1 MSKRI
6 FFAAMASMASVP
18 PGHAESTI
26 TASSVEDCQADIE
39 VVLTAF
45 LPPMPADLDITDA
58 DMAKLYAD
66 APVEYRDGRCVLD
79 QFSTRSLY
87 MPPGMERSFVIGPV
101 NWQAEWSGAGRVFP
115 PSALSLRVEGFRQ
128 KFSAGP
134 EMAEFAYMQNV
145 IIGQQ
150 NGALQLEFR
159 SDPQARS
166 LELTRLE
173 ITPNGTDR
181 LVLSAKLTD
190 INLPDIAGGPRV
202 SISDLLRI
210 GVTDI
215 ELSLTNRGFF
225 QSMVGMWLQ
234 AVYPRMG
241 ETPEQAVEA
250 AQTKARDFIATIP
263 ATLATDDSRA
273 ALTALI
279 DSLPQPSGD
288 LHLALHAPDGL
299 TAGKIAPATVV
310 SGPSWQLL
318 EEPLRDVRI
327 EAEWTPAP
335 AP

>member
-1 MSKRI
+1 MFKS
-6 FFAAMASMASVP
+6 FVFAAMVSMASVT

-26 TASSVEDCQADIE
+26 TATSVADCQADIE

-45 LPPMPADLDITDA
+45 LPPMPADSGIADT

-79 QFSTRSLY
+79 QFSTPPLY
-87 MPPGMERSFVIGPV
+87 MPPSMERSFVIGPV

-128 KFSAGP
+128 QFSAGP

-145 IIGQQ
+145 IIGRQ
-150 NGALQLEFR
+150 NGGLQLEFR

-166 LELTRLE
+166 LDLTRLE

-190 INLPDIAGGPRV
+190 IDLRDIIGGPRV
-202 SISDLLRI
+202 SPQDLLWI
-210 GVTDI
+210 GVTDFD
-215 ELSLTNRGFF
+215 LSLSNRGFF
-225 QSMVGMWLQ
+225 ESMVGLWLQ
-234 AVYPRMG
+234 AVYPAMG
-241 ETPEQAVEA
+241 ETPEQAVDA
-250 AQTKARDFIATIP
+250 AKAMASGFIATIP
-263 ATLATDDSRA
+263 AALADDDSRA
-273 ALTALI
+273 ALTALVA
-279 DSLPQPSGD
+279 SLPYPNGD
-288 LHLALHAPDGL
+288 LSMTLRAPGGL

-310 SGPSWQLL
+310 SGPSWKLL
-318 EEPLRDVRI
+318 QEPLRDVRI
-327 EAEWTPAP
+327 KAEWTPAP